1 MERFKIFAGYILIC
15 FIWGSTWLGIKFSL
29 SDFPP
34 LFAAAWRFILA
45 AIFILF
51 FVRIFGLRFHTDK
64 NALKVYAVL
73 TLFSFAIP
81 FPLVYWAEQTV
92 ASGLGAIL
100 FATFPFWIIIFAHFS
115 YKEPIGPYK
124 VIGTLLGFAG
134 IVLIFAH
141 DLTSSNFN
149 SIVGILAILLAAAI
163 QGFSSVYVKRFA
175 HNINPLSMNF
185 FPLLFGGIIIQI
197 ASLIFEDYSA
207 LKFTTLDVGAVFY
220 MALFGTVTTFTTY
233 YWLMKRIDVVI
244 LSLSTFIS
252 PIIAVFIGW
261 LVLNETFS
269 QNIYIASVM
278 VLAGVLIS
286 NFAGLKKYL
295 PH

>member
-1 MERFKIFAGYILIC
+1 MERIKIFSGYILIC
-15 FIWGSTWLGIKFSL
+15 LIWGSTWLGIKFSL

-45 AIFILF
+45 AVFILF
-51 FVRIFGLRFHTDK
+51 FVGIFGLRFHTDR

-124 VIGTLLGFAG
+124 VIGTFLGFAG

-141 DLTSSNFN
+141 DLTSSNSN
-149 SIVGILAILLAAAI
+149 SIIGILAILLAAAI
-163 QGFSSVYVKRFA
+163 QGFSSVYVKKFA

-197 ASLIFEDYSA
+197 ASLIFEDYSS

-220 MALFGTVTTFTTY
+220 MALFGTVATFTTY